1 MKKAEESASVP
12 KTAPPCGCGH
22 AAFYVLLLAVA
33 AVVAAQW
40 SVDPTTGGIAGFVG
54 SALQLPPQGTWRV
67 LGLLGG
73 WLAGTLLAASV
84 AKRAL
89 PADRGRAVWRR
100 AFVLI
105 GSALSAGLAGLLYTA
120 HGDLPR
126 AVMFCCAA
134 PGAGAVILVHLPH
147 RRRVIATTGITAG
160 AALIVVGLIPT
171 QQPSSARA
179 GTDLSAFTGQ
189 ERVYAKQVLSADEYY
204 GCDTEF
210 ETQSY
215 AKSRSDYLSR
225 VINIEPI
232 GAESHLM
239 RVQIS
244 NWMRLPSYT
253 VSVYLTKETTALVRR
268 EYVVV
273 CLTDGPERRAE
284 EVGGN
289 GVPYPAPWRWQR
301 SNDGGASWADVP
313 HSPHHSPHLESDKTA
328 RYTFRYV
335 PTRADLADER
345 VRLRACVNVRGGG
358 EVCSAGAS
366 PRL

>member
-1 MKKAEESASVP
+1 MMKKAEESAGVP

-100 AFVLI
+100 AFVVI

-120 HGDLPR
+120 DGDLPR

-147 RRRVIATTGITAG
+147 RQRVIVTAGITAG
-160 AALIVVGLIPT
+160 AALIVVGLILT

-179 GTDLSAFTGQ
+179 GTDISAFTGQ
-189 ERVYAKQVLSADEYY
+189 ERVYAKQVFSADEYY

-215 AKSRSDYLSR
+215 AKSRGDYLSR
-225 VINIEPI
+225 VIDIEPI

-289 GVPYPAPWRWQR
+289 GVPYPAPWRWRR
-301 SNDGGASWADVP
+301 SADGGASWADVP
-313 HSPHHSPHLESDKTA
+313 HSPHLESDKTA
-328 RYTFRYV
+328 GYTFRYV

-358 EVCSAGAS
+358 AVCSAGAS